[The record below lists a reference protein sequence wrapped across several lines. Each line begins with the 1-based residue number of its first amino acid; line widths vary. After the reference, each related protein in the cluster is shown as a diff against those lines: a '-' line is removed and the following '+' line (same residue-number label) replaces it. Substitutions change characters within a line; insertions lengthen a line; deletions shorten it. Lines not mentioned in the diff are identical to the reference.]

1 MEGGNTVDGRGGKM
15 LDGKGGERRLMEG
28 GEDCLGFLTGTHLFY
43 GGMIVY
49 W

>member
-1 MEGGNTVDGRGGKM
+1 MEGGGRRLM
-15 LDGKGGERRLMEG
+15 EKGGGRRLMEG
-28 GEDCLGFLTGTHLFY
+28 GENRLGFLTGTHLFY